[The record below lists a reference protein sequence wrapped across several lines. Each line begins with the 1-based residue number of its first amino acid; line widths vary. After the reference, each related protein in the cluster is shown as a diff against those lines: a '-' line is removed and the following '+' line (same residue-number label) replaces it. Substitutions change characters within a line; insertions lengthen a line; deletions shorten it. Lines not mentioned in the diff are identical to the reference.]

1 MEVWSFVATSVEEGT
16 VAVGRMR
23 VEGVEGGCKQGVRE
37 GDTGEK
43 TREISSGEKSGF
55 KG

>member
-23 VEGVEGGCKQGVRE
+23 VEG
-37 GDTGEK
+37 DTGGK
-43 TREISSGEKSGF
+43 TMEISSGEKKWVQRIRDFGSY
-55 KG
+55 